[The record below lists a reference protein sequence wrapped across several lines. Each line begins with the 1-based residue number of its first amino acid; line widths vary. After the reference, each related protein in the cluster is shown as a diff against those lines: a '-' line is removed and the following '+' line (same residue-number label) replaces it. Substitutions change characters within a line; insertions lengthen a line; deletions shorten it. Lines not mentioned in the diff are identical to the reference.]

1 MEDEEEDPFEG
12 LGWGIEIVRLADPHI
27 PFNPAKEHGVSGV
40 KRYRDDYEMTPFSQS
55 TQAWKSRVEEEE
67 QQQYAERLRMRADR
81 VQEQMESTTGC
92 KVEDVIDLRADIV
105 WTQIEMDGE
114 EESNGEDEE
123 VKDVA
128 DPSRALSFC
137 EKMKRLSPHRLPL
150 KERMKDCTISY
161 VDLLRSDPLPRRDND
176 DPVQQGCRKLL
187 Q

>member
-1 MEDEEEDPFEG
+1 M
-12 LGWGIEIVRLADPHI
+12 RLADPHI
-27 PFNPAKEHGVSGV
+27 PFNPAQEHGVSGV

-55 TQAWKSRVEEEE
+55 TQTWKSRVEEEE

-81 VQEQMESTTGC
+81 VHEQMESTIGC
-92 KVEDVIDLRADIV
+92 KLEDAIDLSADIV

-128 DPSRALSFC
+128 DPSRALSFR

-150 KERMKDCTISY
+150 KEWMKDCIISY
-161 VDLLRSDPLPRRDND
+161 VDLLCPDPLPQRDND
-176 DPVQQGCRKLL
+176 NPV
-187 Q
+187 